1 MGFAT
6 SVAVVI
12 IFVALLITATIYYPL
27 LLNSYKNLEESK
39 NEKHEIQMEQL
50 NTAIKIINITNS
62 GNIIITVSNNGTT
75 VLNAS
80 KSDVLVDGVYT
91 TYTVTPSGLW
101 LPGENAV
108 FTVSGT
114 TYSRIKIVTENG
126 VSAYGG

>member
-6 SVAVVI
+6 SIAVVI
-12 IFVALLITATIYYPL
+12 IFVSLLITATVYYPL

-50 NTAIKIINITNS
+50 NTAIKIINIT
-62 GNIIITVSNNGTT
+62 GNNITVSNNGTT

-91 TYTVTPSGLW
+91 TYTVTPSGFW

-108 FTVSGT
+108 FVVSGN
-114 TYSRIKIVTENG
+114 YSRIKIVTENG

>member
-6 SVAVVI
+6 SIAVVI
-12 IFVALLITATIYYPL
+12 IFVSLLITATVYYPL

-50 NTAIKIINITNS
+50 NTAIKIINIT
-62 GNIIITVSNNGTT
+62 GNNITVSNNGTT

-108 FTVSGT
+108 FVVSGN
-114 TYSRIKIVTENG
+114 YSRIKIVTENG